1 MLDWRNQVLNSF
13 EYVWASIVKFVYE
26 QPFIFII
33 ILIIILWS
41 FFSQIF
47 KVRLK
52 KKYIDPYEWSWN
64 TENREFYIKY
74 YKKVQYIELFWS
86 LILILLMFVYLL
98 TKDKIIWAVWAVWVW
113 WFLITFQTFS
123 VSLLTYFL
131 LIRNY
136 KIWDCISVIVN
147 WQKIQ
152 WQILFIKLLHL
163 GLSWKN
169 DFWEN
174 TGKYYSIPNYQLW
187 NNPIVK
193 VDLSLDNYAKD
204 SLTVIYDPKNYDMSF
219 KEFSKEL
226 KHYLNILFPVKSASE
241 TWYFISYIWVKYK
254 IDYSYNSDWKAT
266 IWIWFVEK
274 RLKAKEIKEKI
285 IAYIEDKKKT
295 E

>member
-1 MLDWRNQVLNSF
+1 MDWRNQVLNSF

-33 ILIIILWS
+33 ILIVILWS
-41 FFSQIF
+41 SISQIF

-52 KKYIDPYEWSWN
+52 KKYVEPYEWSWN
-64 TENREFYIKY
+64 TQNREFYIKY
-74 YKKVQYIELFWS
+74 YKKVQYVELFWA
-86 LILILLMFVYLL
+86 IFLILLMFVYLL

-136 KIWDCISVIVN
+136 KIGDCISVNVN

-152 WQILFIKLLHL
+152 WQILYIKLLHL

-193 VDLSLDNYAKD
+193 VDLSLDNIAKD
-204 SLTVIYDPKNYDMSF
+204 SLTVIYDPKNYNMSF

-226 KHYLNILFPVKSASE
+226 KRYLNVLFPIKSASD
-241 TWYFISYIWVKYK
+241 TWYYISYIWVKYK
-254 IDYSYNSDWKAT
+254 IDYTYSSDWKAT
-266 IWIWFVEK
+266 IRIWFVEN

-285 IAYIEDKKKT
+285 ITFIEDKKKT

>member
-1 MLDWRNQVLNSF
+1 MDWRNQVLNSF

-33 ILIIILWS
+33 ILIVILWS
-41 FFSQIF
+41 SISQIF

-52 KKYIDPYEWSWN
+52 KKYVEPYEWSWN
-64 TENREFYIKY
+64 TQNREFYIKY
-74 YKKVQYIELFWS
+74 YKKVQYVELFWA
-86 LILILLMFVYLL
+86 IFLILLMFVYLL

-136 KIWDCISVIVN
+136 KIGDCISVNVN

-152 WQILFIKLLHL
+152 WQILYIKLLHL

-193 VDLSLDNYAKD
+193 VDLSLDNIAKD
-204 SLTVIYDPKNYDMSF
+204 SLTVVYDPKNYNMSF

-226 KHYLNILFPVKSASE
+226 KRYLNVLFPIKSASD
-241 TWYFISYIWVKYK
+241 TWYYISYIWVKYK
-254 IDYSYNSDWKAT
+254 IDYTYSSDWKAT
-266 IWIWFVEK
+266 IRIWFVEN

-285 IAYIEDKKKT
+285 ITFIEDKKKT

>member
-1 MLDWRNQVLNSF
+1 MDWRNQVLNSF

-41 FFSQIF
+41 SISQIF

-52 KKYIDPYEWSWN
+52 KKYVEPYEWSWN
-64 TENREFYIKY
+64 TQNREFYIKY
-74 YKKVQYIELFWS
+74 YKKVQYIELFWA
-86 LILILLMFVYLL
+86 IFLILLMFVYLL

-136 KIWDCISVIVN
+136 KIGDCISVNVN

-152 WQILFIKLLHL
+152 WQILYIKLLHL

-193 VDLSLDNYAKD
+193 VDLSLDNIAKD
-204 SLTVIYDPKNYDMSF
+204 SLTVVYDPKNYNMSF

-226 KHYLNILFPVKSASE
+226 KRYLNALFPIKSASD
-241 TWYFISYIWVKYK
+241 TWYYISYIWVKYK
-254 IDYSYNSDWKAT
+254 IDYTYSSDWKAT
-266 IWIWFVEK
+266 IRIWFVEN

-285 IAYIEDKKKT
+285 ITFIEDKKKT

>member
-1 MLDWRNQVLNSF
+1 MDWWNQVLNSF

-254 IDYSYNSDWKAT
+254 IDYSYNSDWRAT
-266 IWIWFVEK
+266 IRIWFVEK
-274 RLKAKEIKEKI
+274 RTKAKEIKEKI
-285 IAYIEDKKKT
+285 ISFVEDKKKT